1 MPPGDGDDTAVE
13 VVEVVDPAEVFDI
26 TLPESWL
33 NPSTGI
39 STNHEENNIPL
50 RMSVEQ
56 LEIILEGMS
65 HYPADP
71 NNTLVPL
78 MAFRAGFLPPSL
90 FNFVYRLCRQR
101 KSDTLQSACKRVMYI
116 INMAYGNVSF
126 MERNG
131 FDWRKS
137 DGTKGKK

>member
-1 MPPGDGDDTAVE
+1 MLE
-13 VVEVVDPAEVFDI
+13 VLDAPEVFDI
-26 TLPESWL
+26 TLPDSWL
-33 NPSTGI
+33 NPSTPI
-39 STNHEENNIPL
+39 LTNHEENNIPL
-50 RMSVEQ
+50 RFSVEQ
-56 LEIILEGMS
+56 LTIILEGMS
-65 HYPADP
+65 RYPPDP
-71 NNTLVPL
+71 TNTLVPL

-90 FNFVYRLCRQR
+90 FNFVYRLCRHR

-137 DGTKGKK
+137 DGSKGKK